1 MAIFKAPGRAMVA
14 LMAVVALGITGI
26 AFIGYCA
33 YTLPLSRPLANE
45 TPPPAILYAT
55 SAGQPLAA
63 RGVYRGEKLA
73 ADHLPPDL
81 VHAVVAIEDRRFF
94 SHHGIDVRGIL
105 RAAAHN
111 FRGGSVEGG
120 STITQQLARLNYLI
134 FRSAFRNVARQDR
147 ESRIADVNRE
157 EQLNT

>member
-14 LMAVVALGITGI
+14 LMGVVALGITGI

-63 RGVYRGEKLA
+63 RGVYHDMVIRQMESHG
-73 ADHLPPDL
+73 
-81 VHAVVAIEDRRFF
+81 HA
-94 SHHGIDVRGIL
+94 G
-105 RAAAHN
+105 
-111 FRGGSVEGG
+111 EGG
-120 STITQQLARLNYLI
+120 
-134 FRSAFRNVARQDR
+134 VA
-147 ESRIADVNRE
+147 
-157 EQLNT
+157 LTGF